1 MKIKFEHWFLQRK
14 TVKIFR
20 NVLLFSLCFLLKP
33 SIAQEILSNLEYNP
47 IVAKESKTFL
57 LKKNTQKASSLLLP
71 FFDDFSKSEVFPNPD
86 LWDANNV
93 YVNQGFAYN
102 PPNYH
107 VVTLDALDSTG
118 KVYSHATYT
127 PFEADRFT
135 SLPIRLDSIFSPAP
149 RALLRADSIYFS
161 FFYQPQGQGNPPQNN
176 DSLIL
181 YFYNSRDSIW
191 NRIWAS
197 PGMPLDTFYTHHKS
211 WWKQVNIWISDS
223 AQYYHDGFRFR
234 FVNYASLANNVMPSW
249 QSSMDHW
256 NLDYI
261 YLNKNRYRGDTVYRD
276 LGFVDVSTSMLKAYN
291 SMPYTHYSNDPVKE
305 MNDTLYTVI
314 SNLDIV
320 AHPSN
325 YSYAVFDGNHQQIM
339 SYTGGSYPVYPVY
352 DSGYVKYKP
361 FACPRITTIL
371 PIDPLGLKDSADLT
385 VRHVII
391 GDYTP
396 DDRLFD
402 TLEVKQIFRNYFAYD
417 DGTPEAGYGVTPSG
431 SMAAVRFSLNI
442 KDTLRAV
449 KIYFNPTRSNANE
462 QYFYLCV
469 WDDNNGLPQNLLYDT
484 IVKPD
489 FSDEIYDFQTFVF
502 EKPIP
507 IRNAFYVGFI
517 TTTDDNLNIGFDRSR
532 NSSAMNLFNIDGQW
546 LPSQYKGSLMIR
558 PFVGKPL
565 SNLSREG
572 ENLKN
577 LIIFPNPVNDNVI
590 YLSSNLLQNGIN
602 ENLTLTLFNS
612 TGQLVFQ
619 TYLKS
624 CLELPSSLSN
634 GIYILQIRGKNGNIV
649 YTSKL
654 AVSKN

>member
-1 MKIKFEHWFLQRK
+1 MLKI
-14 TVKIFR
+14 IR
-20 NVLLFSLCFLLKP
+20 NILLLLLCFLLKP
-33 SIAQEILSNLEYNP
+33 LIAQEILSGLEYNP
-47 IVAKESKTFL
+47 AVGRESKVLL
-57 LKKNTQKASSLLLP
+57 LKKTNQETSSLLLP
-71 FFDDFSKSEVFPNPD
+71 FFDDFSKSEVFPDPN
-86 LWDANNV
+86 LWDDHNV
-93 YVNQGFAYN
+93 YVNQGFAFN
-102 PPNYH
+102 PPNYR

-118 KVYSHATYT
+118 KVYAHATHT

-135 SLPIRLDSIFSPAP
+135 SRPIRLDSIFSPAP
-149 RALLRADSIYFS
+149 RALRKADSIYLS
-161 FFYQPQGQGNPPQNN
+161 FYFQPQGHGNPPQKN

-191 NRIWAS
+191 NRIWAT
-197 PGMPLDTFYTHHKS
+197 PGMSIDTFYAHHKS
-211 WWKQVNIWISDS
+211 WWKQVNIWIYDS

-234 FVNYASLANNVMPSW
+234 FVNYASLANNVLPSW

-261 YLNKNRYRGDTVYRD
+261 YLNKNRYHSDTVYRD
-276 LGFVDVSTSMLKAYN
+276 LGFVNVSTSMLKTYN

-325 YSYAVFDGNHQQIM
+325 YSFAVFDGNHQQIT
-339 SYTGGSYPVYPVY
+339 SYSGGSYPVYPVY

-361 FACPRITTIL
+361 FARPRITTIL
-371 PIDPLGLKDSADLT
+371 PIDPLGQKDSADFT

-396 DDRLFD
+396 EDRLFD

-431 SMAAVRFSLNI
+431 SMAAVRFSLNM

-449 KIYFNPTRSNANE
+449 KIYFNSTRSNANE
-462 QYFYLCV
+462 QYFFLCV

-489 FSDEIYDFQTFVF
+489 FAANINDFQTFIF

-507 IRNAFYVGFI
+507 VRNAFYVGFI

-532 NSSAMNLFNIDGQW
+532 NSSAMNLFNTGGQW
-546 LPSQYKGSLMIR
+546 LPSQFKGSLMIR
-558 PFVGKPL
+558 PIVGKPL
-565 SNLSREG
+565 AGVSKDKGNS
-572 ENLKN
+572 KN
-577 LIIFPNPVNDNVI
+577 LAVFPNPVIENVI
-590 YLSSNLLQNGIN
+590 YLSGELLLNGIN
-602 ENLTLTLFNS
+602 ENFTLSLFNS
-612 TGQLVFQ
+612 NGQLVFRS
-619 TYLKS
+619 YLKPR
-624 CLELPSSLSN
+624 LDLPPSLSN
-634 GIYILQIRGKNGNIV
+634 GIYILQIRGKNGDIV
-649 YTSKL
+649 YTTKL
-654 AVSKN
+654 AVSKI